1 MTVMT
6 KEKMNMSPK
15 NLPKQKLLKSQKLT
29 IKNKKSIPINK
40 VSLQRIQNK
49 YLKTRMKKKPMFLL
63 KVSQKNKSMSIN
75 H

>member
-1 MTVMT
+1 MIVMT

-29 IKNKKSIPINK
+29 IKNKKSILINK

-49 YLKTRMKKKPMFLL
+49 YLKTRMKKKPMILL

>member
-49 YLKTRMKKKPMFLL
+49 YFKTTMKKKPMFLH